1 MSDDF
6 DEIERIA
13 DMRRPDHVGGSR
25 RGISPKANAAQKR
38 NLDIGRARSHRPFAR
53 WAQRK
58 AAPITLPKIK
68 APETE

>member
-6 DEIERIA
+6 DELERIA
-13 DMRRPDHVGGSR
+13 DMRRANHVGGSR
-25 RGISPKANAAQKR
+25 RGISPRVQAALKR
-38 NLDIGRARSHRPFAR
+38 NLDIGRARAQRPFAR

-68 APETE
+68 ALETE